1 MQWEHGR
8 ISHVLVSHVFFLFSK
23 AKQYN
28 TIGKDT
34 TAWAP
39 MQYKVSALSTQSAA
53 VLVNIECAQRFGLLL
68 LLLLPLLGLGKQ
80 PRRLHCPGN
89 MQYSS
94 EKQSLA

>member
-1 MQWEHGR
+1 MQWGHGT
-8 ISHVLVSHVFFLFSK
+8 ISHVLVSHVFLLFSQ

-39 MQYKVSALSTQSAA
+39 LQYKVSAPSTQSVV

-68 LLLLPLLGLGKQ
+68 LLPLRRLGKQ
-80 PRRLHCPGN
+80 PRQLHCPGN
-89 MQYSS
+89 V
-94 EKQSLA
+94 